1 MMMNELEV
9 NVGYEKEQKVLWN
22 TGKKVRQ
29 DEPYVLY
36 CASKLIEVRSDGEL
50 QNIFRD
56 LRVILFTLQ
65 KEVDCQT
72 FQGRR

>member
-1 MMMNELEV
+1 MMNELEV

-22 TGKKVRQ
+22 TFKK
-29 DEPYVLY
+29 
-36 CASKLIEVRSDGEL
+36 SKTRRTLCFILCLNPLKFAPTENFKLSS
-50 QNIFRD
+50 D